1 MFEVDSSL
9 ALPVPVGRV
18 WRVLSDFNH
27 YRDWHPFVTLKGEA
41 TLGSVLE
48 LEHKT
53 RIRSL
58 PPIAAQAKVTRFEPN
73 ASIAWKIG
81 LGGLVG
87 VEEGFELQKTEH
99 GTEVKHRMRCS
110 GIVALLGIGPV
121 QRRMDRALALTNRSL
136 SNFLARG
143 TTITRAAPMRGSAP
157 TRKRSDTRGRR

>member
-1 MFEVDSSL
+1 LFEVDSSL

-41 TLGSVLE
+41 ALGSVLE

-58 PPIAAQAKVTRFEPN
+58 PPIGAQAKVVRFDPN
-73 ASIAWKIG
+73 ASVAWKIAMR
-81 LGGLVG
+81 GLVG
-87 VEEGFELQKTEH
+87 VEEGFELRKTEH
-99 GTEVKHRMRCS
+99 GTELRHHMRCS

-121 QRRMDRALALTNRSL
+121 RRRMDEALALTNRSL
-136 SNFLARG
+136 SRFLARG
-143 TTITRAAPMRGSAP
+143 TTISRYTPMR
-157 TRKRSDTRGRR
+157 KRPATRGRR